1 MIYGVFGH
9 PSRFW
14 EKDFRLSDLGINAVF
29 ISSGDIDQKTIE
41 RIGAEGGQIFAEI
54 PILNGDYD
62 GYVANHPEAHPIDET
77 GNPVARATW
86 FMGVC
91 PTDSAFRTHKMGALR
106 SFLAEYN
113 VNGVWMD
120 YLHWHAQF
128 EDPYPQFYKTCFCE
142 SCIESFQIATDVAVS
157 GETIATLCT

>member
-1 MIYGVFGH
+1 MF
-9 PSRFW
+9 
-14 EKDFRLSDLGINAVF
+14 LSDLGINAVF

-41 RIGAEGGQIFAEI
+41 RIGAEGGQTFAEF

-91 PTDSAFRTHKMGALR
+91 PTDSAVIKWVRCDLFWRDTMLMGYGWTICIGMLSLKIPIHNFIKR
-106 SFLAEYN
+106 VF
-113 VNGVWMD
+113 
-120 YLHWHAQF
+120 
-128 EDPYPQFYKTCFCE
+128 E
-142 SCIESFQIATDVAVS
+142 SCIGASKLQQMSRLVAKLFRVYFYAS
-157 GETIATLCT
+157 GV